1 MPRIARLSPLAAAA
15 VTLLLALTPFSLAAQ
30 PAGRASL
37 STSAQ
42 QLDRWFDDA
51 AAEFDVP
58 AELLRSIAFVETRWT
73 HVVPPIAHAPRSANH
88 VDGSVDAAQSEA
100 ADRELP
106 PVYGVMGLRDDD
118 HFGHSLVDGAAFIGQ
133 TPAEVAA
140 DPRLNIRAAAA
151 LLHVL
156 GAGNTA
162 ATPLEQ
168 WEAAAA
174 KFSGIPQE
182 AIARVY
188 TYDVFHGIAEGR
200 AADAYRVGPARVDL
214 EKIYGAKLLGV
225 LAAPRLTVDVAAQ
238 HNDGLKSL
246 SADYAPALW
255 NPAAS
260 CDYTVGRTVAITN
273 VTIHTTQGS
282 YASTIS
288 WFQDC
293 SSQVSAH
300 YVVRSSDGQITQMVL
315 EKDKAWHVGSEN
327 GYTIGIEH
335 EGFIEN
341 PTAWYTDAMYNASA
355 LLTRDICASYGF
367 DRTKVYDGALGWN
380 AVLTDRAAV
389 VVKGHVNY
397 PNQTHQDPGSGWNW
411 PKYKSLVAGSTGTT
425 SQLLANAGFESGNVS
440 WTAAASSDITTST
453 SYSPHGG
460 SWYAW
465 LGGWATTHT
474 DYLYQTVTIPSTA
487 TAATLSFYL
496 RVATAETTTTTAYD
510 TLKVQLRDTSNNVLT
525 QLVSLSN
532 LSASCCYAQKSFDI
546 SAYKGRTVRVYF
558 QADNDNGNQT
568 SFLVDDAAVTVT
580 Q

>member
-1 MPRIARLSPLAAAA
+1 MRTIGRVSLLLLAVLTLLALPLAAQ
-15 VTLLLALTPFSLAAQ
+15 S
-30 PAGRASL
+30 AGRSSL
-37 STSAQ
+37 STGAQ
-42 QLDRWFDDA
+42 QLDRWFDEA
-51 AAEFDVP
+51 GAEFDVP
-58 AELLRSIAFVETRWT
+58 SALLRSIAFVETRWT
-73 HVVPPIAHAPRSANH
+73 HIATPHAARTLRH
-88 VDGSVDAAQSEA
+88 LDGTIEPSDREA
-100 ADRELP
+100 ADNDLP
-106 PVYGVMGLRDDD
+106 PVYGIMGLRDDD
-118 HFGHSLVDGAAFIGQ
+118 HFGHSLVDAAAFIGR
-133 TPAEVAA
+133 TPEEVAA

-156 GAGNTA
+156 GGGKTA

-182 AIARVY
+182 SIARVY

-200 AADAYRVGPARVDL
+200 ASDAYRVGPARVDL
-214 EKIYGAKLLGV
+214 EKIYGTQLLGV
-225 LAAPRLTVDVAAQ
+225 LAAPRLTVDVKQ
-238 HNDGLKSL
+238 RGNDGLTSL

-255 NPAAS
+255 NAAAS

-273 VTIHTTQGS
+273 ITIHTTQGS

-288 WFQDC
+288 WFQNC

-335 EGFIEN
+335 EGFIDN

-367 DRTKVYDGALGWN
+367 DKTRVYDGSLGWN
-380 AVLTDRAAV
+380 AVISDRAAV
-389 VVKGHVNY
+389 VAKGHVNF
-397 PNQTHQDPGSGWNW
+397 PNQTHTDPGSGWNW
-411 PKYKSLVAGSTGTT
+411 AKYKSLVVGSTGGTT
-425 SQLLANAGFESGNVS
+425 TQLFANAGFESGNVS
-440 WTAAASSDITTST
+440 WVAAASSDITTST
-453 SYSPHGG
+453 SYAPRTG

-465 LGGWATTHT
+465 LGGWATAHT

-487 TAATLSFYL
+487 TSATLSFYL

-510 TLKVQLRDTSNNVLT
+510 TLKVQLRDTANNVLT

-532 LSASCCYAQKSFDI
+532 LSASCCYAQKSFDV
-546 SAYKGRTVRVYF
+546 SAYKGRTLRVYF

-568 SFLVDDAAVTVT
+568 SFLVDDAALTV
-580 Q
+580 QQ